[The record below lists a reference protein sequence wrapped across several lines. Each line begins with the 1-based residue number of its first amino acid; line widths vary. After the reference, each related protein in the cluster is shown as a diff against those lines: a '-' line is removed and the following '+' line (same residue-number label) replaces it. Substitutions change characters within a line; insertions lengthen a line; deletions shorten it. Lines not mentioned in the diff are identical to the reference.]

1 MHEKQTESDL
11 YCNEENVCME
21 KSKLCTGP
29 ITVDGRTY
37 KAVIAVNKQFPGPTL
52 IVREGQI
59 VAVDV
64 HNNLSTKGISI
75 HWHGQHQI
83 KTNFMD
89 GVGLVTQCPI
99 QPGSSFRYIFRA
111 NPSGTFWYHSHMG
124 SQRAYGLFGAL
135 IVKEMNLH
143 YPIAFRDD
151 PASHTMTLMD
161 WYEQEQELF
170 FFELPDLVSES
181 FQTCHPTFFL
191 QP

>member
-1 MHEKQTESDL
+1 MFLVAAEMAAKVFDDPQYASVQS
-11 YCNEENVCME
+11 Y
-21 KSKLCTGP
+21 
-29 ITVDGRTY
+29 DGTY
-37 KAVIAVNKQFPGPTL
+37 DTL
-52 IVREGQI
+52 SAFLDR
-59 VAVDV
+59 
-64 HNNLSTKGISI
+64 ISI

-83 KTNFMD
+83 NTNFMD

-170 FFELPDLVSES
+170 F
-181 FQTCHPTFFL
+181 
-191 QP
+191 